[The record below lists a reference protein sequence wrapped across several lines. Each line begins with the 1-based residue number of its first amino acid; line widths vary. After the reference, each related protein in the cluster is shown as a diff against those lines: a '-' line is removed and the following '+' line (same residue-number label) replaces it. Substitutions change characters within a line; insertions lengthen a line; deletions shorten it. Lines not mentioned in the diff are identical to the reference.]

1 MERTTQTELMT
12 PHTPPDRIGQT
23 AHVERGGQ
31 GFPVVLLH
39 GWGAHSGLFESIATP
54 LQSSFDVIVPDFPG
68 FGHTPPPPE
77 AWSVREYTAWLVAL
91 LDELGIERAH
101 FVGHSFGGRVSIV
114 LANEHPERVAKLVL
128 TDSAGIRPRRPLAYY
143 LKVYSYKL
151 LRVLAQ
157 RPSTSASSP
166 LSRLIPKPVREWA
179 AAQVAKR
186 GSADYQQA
194 SGTVRQSL
202 VRVVNEDLQG
212 LLPHIAAPT
221 LLIWG
226 ENDEDTPLS
235 DGKTM
240 ERLIPDAGLVVFEGA
255 GHYAHLEQP
264 VRFCRIIE
272 TFFQQS

>member
-1 MERTTQTELMT
+1 
-12 PHTPPDRIGQT
+12 
-23 AHVERGGQ
+23 
-31 GFPVVLLH
+31 
-39 GWGAHSGLFESIATP
+39 
-54 LQSSFDVIVPDFPG
+54 
-68 FGHTPPPPE
+68 
-77 AWSVREYTAWLVAL
+77 VREYTAWLVAL

-101 FVGHSFGGRVSIV
+101 FVGHSFGGRVGIV

-128 TDSAGIRPRRPLAYY
+128 TDSAGIRPRRTLAYY

-157 RPSTSASSP
+157 RPSSTSDSSSSP
-166 LSRLIPKPVREWA
+166 PSLPLSGLIPKPVREWA

-202 VRVVNEDLQG
+202 VRVVNEDLRG

-226 ENDEDTPLS
+226 ENDADTPLS
-235 DGKTM
+235 DGKMM

-255 GHYAHLEQP
+255 GHYAYLEQP

-272 TFFQQS
+272 TFFQS